1 MRSVGRTN
9 ARDKI
14 RSWHAVTVDQLLDM
28 PLAERIEL
36 AQAIWD
42 SVARNPDNVPLS
54 KAQREELDRR
64 LDEYEQNP
72 SEGATWESIK
82 RSLP

>member
-1 MRSVGRTN
+1 M
-9 ARDKI
+9 ARI
-14 RSWHAVTVDQLLDM
+14 TVEQLLDM

-36 AQAIWD
+36 AEAIWD
-42 SVARNPDNVPLS
+42 SVARNPEDVPLT
-54 KAQREELDRR
+54 KVQREELDRR

-72 SEGATWESIK
+72 TEGSSWESIK

>member
-1 MRSVGRTN
+1 M
-9 ARDKI
+9 ARI
-14 RSWHAVTVDQLLDM
+14 TVDQLLDM

-42 SVARNPDNVPLS
+42 SVARNPENVPLT
-54 KAQREELDRR
+54 KDQREELDRR
-64 LDEYEQNP
+64 LDEYERKPNQG
-72 SEGATWESIK
+72 SSWESIK